1 MEDFI
6 IVKRSILYTIVCTT
20 LNREETQKRMT
31 ETELDITWTLAS
43 DEDVKEY
50 SRGQNEKNGV
60 QCEKYDDRKHYVFF
74 C

>member
-20 LNREETQKRMT
+20 LDREEAQKRMT
-31 ETELDITWTLAS
+31 ETEVDTTWVLAS
-43 DEDVKEY
+43 DEEVKEY
-50 SRGQNEKNGV
+50 SRGQNETNGA
-60 QCEKYDDRKHYVFF
+60 QCEGYDDRKHYVFF